1 VILVT
6 GATGF
11 VGREVVATLAR
22 KRFDVRGASRRN
34 VRSVVEGV
42 EYAVGC
48 DLAPDGDWQTAVTG
62 VDIVVHAAARVH
74 VMRDS
79 ASDPLAA
86 FRFANVAGTV
96 NLARQAAAAGVRR
109 FIFISSVKVN
119 GEGTT
124 PGHPYTADDAPSPL
138 DAYGVSKHEAESALR
153 RISDETGLE
162 VVIIRPVLVYGP
174 GVKANFHTMMRWIH
188 MGIPLPFGA
197 TNNLRSLVA
206 LDNLVD
212 LVVRSITHPKAA
224 NQTFMVSDGLDLSTG
239 ELLRRMSAA
248 LGKPARLFPIPPVM
262 LNAVAGMLRKQ
273 NLAQRLCGSLQVDIR
288 KTCELLEWAPPVS
301 VEDAMARTARHY
313 LQQIAG

>member
-1 VILVT
+1 MILVT

-11 VGREVVATLAR
+11 VGSEVVTTLAR
-22 KRFDVRGASRRN
+22 NGFDVRGASRRN
-34 VRSVVEGV
+34 VHSAVDGV
-42 EYAVGC
+42 EYIVGC
-48 DLAPDGDWQTAVTG
+48 ELAPDSDWQTA
-62 VDIVVHAAARVH
+62 DIVVHAAARVH

-109 FIFISSVKVN
+109 FVFISSVKVN

-124 PGHPYTADDAPSPL
+124 PGHPYTAEDAPSPL

-153 RISDETGLE
+153 RISDETGIE

-174 GVKANFHTMMRWIH
+174 GVKANFLTMMRWIH
-188 MGIPLPFGA
+188 AGVPLPFGA

-212 LVVRSITHPKAA
+212 LVVRTTWHPKAA
-224 NQTFMVSDGLDLSTG
+224 NQTLMVSDGLDLSTG
-239 ELLRRMSAA
+239 ELLRRMSEA
-248 LGKPARLFPIPPVM
+248 LGKRARLFSIPPAM
-262 LNAVAGMLRKQ
+262 LNAAARMLRKQ
-273 NLAQRLCGSLQVDIR
+273 NVAQRLCGSLQVDIR
-288 KTCELLEWAPPVS
+288 KTRELLEWAPPVS
-301 VEDAMARTARHY
+301 VDDAMARTARHY